1 MSEHCRILL
10 VEDTAELATEIYDFL
25 EGQGLD
31 VDYAANGKQAISLVA
46 DHRYDVI
53 ILDVMLPDISGI
65 EVCQY
70 IKNNSDPIP
79 PVLMLTARDSIE
91 DKISGFDAGTDD
103 YLTKPFERHELLLR
117 CNALTRRHQLHHSQS
132 ITIGDLSFNAK
143 QRAATRSGEPLKL
156 SSTSFQILELLVN
169 AFPNA
174 VSRQEVLQKV
184 WGDDCPDS
192 DALRS
197 HIYNLRQALD
207 KPFATDMLT
216 TIHGVGFKLS
226 V

>member
-1 MSEHCRILL
+1 MSKHDRILL

-25 EGQGLD
+25 ESQGLE
-31 VDYAANGKQAISLVA
+31 VDYAANGKQAIRLIT
-46 DHRYDVI
+46 DNRYDVI

-65 EVCQY
+65 DVCQY
-70 IKNNSDPIP
+70 IKTNSDPIP

-91 DKISGFDAGTDD
+91 DKITGFDAGTDD
-103 YLTKPFERHELLLR
+103 YLTKPFDRHELLLR
-117 CNALTRRHQLHHSQS
+117 CNALTRRRQLHHSQNV
-132 ITIGDLSFNAK
+132 TIGDLSFNAK
-143 QRAATRSGEPLKL
+143 QRAATRSGKQLKL
-156 SSTSFQILELLVN
+156 SNTSFHILELLVN

-174 VSRQEVLQKV
+174 VSRQEILQKV

-207 KPFATDMLT
+207 KPFATEMLT